1 MTRLKVLVAKPLIRT
16 FEMTLD
22 LRFLQQDHSL
32 GYSKNDSLLQVLV
45 ARPLTKTFVMILY
58 FRTLVATLDFRF

>member
-45 ARPLTKTFVMILY
+45 ARPLTRTFVL
-58 FRTLVATLDFRF
+58 TCDLRFK